1 MSRGLKKGDLVMARN
16 HLFAVVALVF
26 IGIGMGSGALADG
39 HAITPDGSAADE
51 PQPYAT
57 AMVGTRDVCTTRKL
71 VAGSR
76 TDCRYEALPAER
88 PSSLK
93 GICITAYGNRAC
105 Y

>member
-1 MSRGLKKGDLVMARN
+1 MARN
-16 HLFAVVALVF
+16 HLFAVVTLVF
-26 IGIGMGSGALADG
+26 IGIGIGSGAMADG
-39 HAITPDGSAADE
+39 HAITPDESVPYASDE
-51 PQPYAT
+51 PLPYAT

>member
-1 MSRGLKKGDLVMARN
+1 MARN

-26 IGIGMGSGALADG
+26 IGIGIGSGAMADG
-39 HAITPDGSAADE
+39 HVITPDGSAADE

-93 GICITAYGNRAC
+93 GICITAYGNRGC

>member
-26 IGIGMGSGALADG
+26 IGIGSGAMADG
-39 HAITPDGSAADE
+39 HAIT
-51 PQPYAT
+51 
-57 AMVGTRDVCTTRKL
+57 VCTTRTL